1 MKKLLTSFLLLLS
14 VLTLSAQSLVVKVKL
29 TDGTVKEFAVSEVQE
44 IAFDQEP
51 YVDLGLKSGIK
62 WASMNVD
69 TTSVDGPGTPLKWD
83 EAENAMKTKWALYEN
98 REWRLPTKEEFQELI
113 DNCDW
118 SEYKDE
124 SGQVIGYKVAKKGL
138 ENVFIILP
146 IASYWSNSVYGDG
159 MAWGLQV
166 NDSGHEL
173 KRVEMTDKLLI
184 RPVWGKPLVTA
195 EISAGAAQADFTT
208 ATIPVTVTSDGEIEI
223 GSYGIRYATKAD
235 MSDAIEVKG
244 TTAIVVNTAS
254 NITLTGLEE
263 GTTYYYQ
270 AFASLTT
277 PAMNLETVVASFTTR
292 AKELALEVSVS
303 DKTTTTATL
312 DLAFT
317 GNVAST
323 VYYDVVYS
331 TDKNLPEDAEST
343 KKVQGNY
350 TLSKAD
356 EQQHAEVVFEGLEPG
371 NTYYYR
377 VTAYYADS
385 SKKTVT
391 GNFETASQTLSVA
404 ELASSNVTFDEA
416 TITFTLTSNVLSE
429 VSYTIEYGTDAA
441 LTNPSKKDG
450 KTTLT
455 TTDGQKVTDKLGGL
469 KEGTKYYYRVVA
481 HSGDKEAASD
491 IKSFETI
498 ARSLRVTAY
507 VQAYSATTA
516 TATLTFDG
524 NVTGDI
530 SYELH
535 YGEGS
540 NMDQQIT
547 GNFKMTQTSYP
558 TTIDEELTG
567 LQAGKNYSFQLVARY
582 NGANDVSAQGT
593 FETPAKTLKLSAV
606 DAVNITAKNASIQ
619 MTILGNATEYV
630 YYEINY
636 SKNSDMSDSKKKEG
650 NVVLNSLTGQT
661 FAVGINQLEEQSKYY
676 FTVSVKYV
684 DTDADSKSGEFT
696 TPEKISYVVP
706 DKVDLGCSVL
716 WGTFNLG
723 AKDETGRGG
732 YFGWG
737 DPTGEN
743 ISQYQA
749 YGDRY
754 VTPPADLTK
763 EHQELDIVHVTLE
776 DNWHTPTAAQMLELL
791 TKCTWE
797 HVSNYQGVAGLDGY
811 IVRGKEQYANNHIFI
826 PHSGYRSGVD
836 GNGNAVYSTNTNEC
850 YYWSSQLSASPWGY
864 GIFVKLQ
871 PGTTGSAKEQTFL
884 GMHLRPVYGDGTST
898 PEEPEEPVVEEDHSM
913 DVAKTVKDIKGNEM
927 IVPAD
932 GVDMGL
938 SVKWATWNVGATQT
952 GIDGK
957 GKAGQYGNYYS
968 WGSTEPQSSYLSS
981 DYQYYSQPITERTLS
996 AEHDAAQTKWGDGWR
1011 MPTEDECEELVLNC
1025 NVSWTS
1031 VDGVSGYRYTSKIN
1045 GKSIFM
1051 PAAGVWTSY
1060 VQNPGEYGYYW
1071 TSTKHP
1077 SNPEQAT
1084 CMVFNNTGQY
1094 NDSSQ
1099 QYERF
1104 GGLQIRPVKAK

>member
-124 SGQVIGYKVAKKGL
+124 SGQVIGYKVAKKGQ

-146 IASYWSNSVYGDG
+146 IASYWSNSTYGDD
-159 MAWGLQV
+159 MAWGLRV

-235 MSDAIEVKG
+235 MSDAKTVKG
-244 TTAIVVNTAS
+244 TADIVVNKAL

-270 AFASLTT
+270 AFADLTT

-441 LTNPSKKDG
+441 LTNLSKKDG

-455 TTDGQKVTDKLGGL
+455 TTDGQKVTVTLGGL
-469 KEGTKYYYRVVA
+469 SEGTKYYYRVVA
-481 HSGDKEAASD
+481 KTGDKQEVSD
-491 IKSFETI
+491 TKSFETV
-498 ARSLRVTAY
+498 ARKLQVTVSAD
-507 VQAYSATTA
+507 AISATSVKA
-516 TATLTFDG
+516 DLTFFG

-530 SYELH
+530 SYELY
-535 YGEGS
+535 YGVGEPL
-540 NMDQQIT
+540 DQSLSDKFT
-547 GNFKMTQTSYP
+547 MSRTDFA
-558 TTIDEELTG
+558 TTVSKTLTG
-567 LQAGKNYSFQLVARY
+567 LEAGKNYTLKLVARY
-582 NGANDVSAQGT
+582 AGADDVSST
-593 FETPAKTLKLSAV
+593 TTCETPAKTLEITGVSAT
-606 DAVNITAKNASIQ
+606 NITAKSASISL
-619 MTILGNATEYV
+619 TLIGNAIEPV
-630 YYEINY
+630 HYEMSY
-636 SKNSDMSDSKKKEG
+636 SKNQNLSGALKKTG
-650 NVVLNSLTGQT
+650 DVTLTSLMGQT
-661 FAVGINQLEEQSKYY
+661 FYVGIDQLEELTTYY
-676 FTVSVKYV
+676 FQVSVKYY
-684 DTDADSKSGEFT
+684 DTDVV
-696 TPEKISYVVP
+696 TPMQGSFQTKEKVSYVVP
-706 DKVDLGCSVL
+706 EMVDLGCSVK

-723 AKDETGRGG
+723 AKSVTGRGEF
-732 YFGWG
+732 FGWG
-737 DPTGEN
+737 DPTGEKK
-743 ISQYQA
+743 SQLES
-749 YGDRY
+749 YGDAL

-763 EHQELDIVHVTLE
+763 EHQELDIVHVMLE
-776 DNWHTPTAAQMLELL
+776 DKWHTPTADQMLELL
-791 TKCTWE
+791 TKCTWT
-797 HVSNYQGVAGLDGY
+797 HVTNYEGVNGLDGY
-811 IVRGKEQYANNHIFI
+811 IVRGKGVYENNSIFI
-826 PHSGYRSGVD
+826 PHYGCRSGVD
-836 GNGNAVYSTNTNEC
+836 AQDNPVYSSNTNES
-850 YYWSSQLSASPWGY
+850 YYWSSELTNNPWGY
-864 GIFVKLQ
+864 GVYVKLQ
-871 PGTTGSAKEQTFL
+871 PGTVRSEKEMTFY
-884 GMHLRPVYGDGTST
+884 GMYIRPVYDKDET
-898 PEEPEEPVVEEDHSM
+898 PIEPVEEDHSLE
-913 DVAKTVKDIKGNEM
+913 VAKTTDAG
-927 IVPAD
+927 IVPVE
-932 GVDMGL
+932 GVDLGL
-938 SVKWATWNVGATQT
+938 SITWASWNLGATSTTTEDGQT
-952 GIDGK
+952 IGQV
-957 GKAGQYGNYYS
+957 GQYGEYYAWGENSPKETYTSANYTY
-968 WGSTEPQSSYLSS
+968 TENVNKLPA
-981 DYQYYSQPITERTLS
+981 D
-996 AEHDAAQTKWGDGWR
+996 HDAAAQNWGDGWR
-1011 MPTEDECEELVLNC
+1011 MPTEAEWNELVESC
-1025 NVSWTS
+1025 TIQWES
-1031 VDGVSGYRYTSKIN
+1031 VNGIQGQRYTSRRN
-1045 GKSIFM
+1045 GKSIFL
-1051 PAAGVWTSY
+1051 PAAGVKRSS
-1060 VQNPGEYGYYW
+1060 VSFSGSYGYYW
-1071 TSTKHP
+1071 SSTK
-1077 SNPEQAT
+1077 NPIHDTEGS
-1084 CMVFNNTGQY
+1084 CMVFSEDKQF
-1094 NDSSQ
+1094 NDPSQ
-1099 QYERF
+1099 SYTRF
-1104 GGLQIRPVKAK
+1104 TGLQIRPVKKKE

>member
-83 EAENAMKTKWALYEN
+83 EAESAMKTKWSLYEN

-113 DNCDW
+113 ESCDW

-124 SGQVIGYKVAKKGL
+124 SGKVVGYKVAKKGQ

-146 IASYWSNSVYGDG
+146 FDDDGYWSNSVYGDG
-159 MAWGLQV
+159 MAWSLRV

-173 KRVEMTDKLLI
+173 KRMEMTEKLLV
-184 RPVWGKPLVTA
+184 RPVLGKPLVTA

-223 GSYGIRYATKAD
+223 GSYGIKYATKAD
-235 MSDAIEVKG
+235 MSDAKTVRG

-254 NITLTGLEE
+254 NITLTDLEE

-270 AFASLTT
+270 AFADLTT
-277 PAMNLETVVASFTTR
+277 PAMNLETEVASFTTR

-317 GNVAST
+317 GNIAST

-356 EQQHAEVVFEGLEPG
+356 EEQHEEVVLDGLEPG
-371 NTYYYR
+371 KTYYYR
-377 VTAYYADS
+377 VTAYYAES
-385 SKKTVT
+385 SKKTVN
-391 GNFETASQTLSVA
+391 GNFETASQALSVS

-429 VSYTIEYGTDAA
+429 VSYTIEYGTDAELA
-441 LTNPSKKDG
+441 NPSKKNG

-455 TTDGQKVTDKLGGL
+455 TTDGQKVTDKLESL

-481 HSGDKEAASD
+481 NSGDKEATSG
-491 IKSFETI
+491 IKNFETI

-507 VQAYSATTA
+507 IQAYSATAA
-516 TATLTFDG
+516 TATLTFVG

-547 GNFKMTQTSYP
+547 GNFRMSQTSYG
-558 TTIDEELTG
+558 TTIDGELTG
-567 LQAGKNYSFQLVARY
+567 LQAGKSYSFQLVARY
-582 NGANDVSAQGT
+582 NGANDVSTQGT
-593 FETPAKTLKLSAV
+593 FETPAKTLKISAV
-606 DAVNITAKNASIQ
+606 EAVNITAKTASIQ
-619 MTILGNATEYV
+619 MSLLGNANEYV
-630 YYEINY
+630 YYEIDY
-636 SKNSDMSDSKKKEG
+636 SKNSDMSGSKKKEG
-650 NVVLNSLTGQT
+650 NAVLSSLTGQT
-661 FAVGINQLEEQSKYY
+661 FTVGIDQLEELSKYY
-676 FTVSVKYV
+676 FTVSVKYA

-696 TPEKISYVVP
+696 TPEKISFVVP

-723 AKDETGRGG
+723 AKDEKGRGG
-732 YFGWG
+732 FFGWG
-737 DPTGEN
+737 DPTGEH
-743 ISQYQA
+743 ISQYQE
-749 YGDRY
+749 YGDRS

-776 DNWHTPTAAQMLELL
+776 DKWHTPTAAQMLELL
-791 TKCTWE
+791 TKCTWT
-797 HVSNYQGVAGLDGY
+797 HVSNYQGVTGLDGY
-811 IVRGKEQYANNHIFI
+811 VVRGKDKYAENSIFI

-836 GNGNAVYSTNTNEC
+836 ANGNAIYSTNTNEC
-850 YYWSSQLSASPWGY
+850 YYWSSQLTDSPWGY

-871 PGTTGSAKEQTFL
+871 PGTTASAKEQTFL
-884 GMHLRPVYGDGTST
+884 GMHLRPVYDKDT
-898 PEEPEEPVVEEDHSM
+898 EEPEEPVVEEDHSM
-913 DVAKTVKDIKGNEM
+913 DVAKTTDDGL

-932 GVDMGL
+932 GVDLGL
-938 SVKWATWNVGATQT
+938 SVKWATWNLGAKQT
-952 GIDGK
+952 GVDGK
-957 GKAGQYGNYYS
+957 GKEGQYGYYYS
-968 WGSTEPQSSYLSS
+968 WGSTEPQDRYLSS
-981 DYQYYSQPITERTLS
+981 DYQYYSQPLTEGTLS
-996 AEHDAAQTKWGDGWR
+996 AQHDAAQTKWGDGWR

-1025 NVSWTS
+1025 NATWTS
-1031 VDGVSGYRYTSKIN
+1031 VDGVSGYRYTSKKN

-1060 VQNPGEYGYYW
+1060 VQNSGEYGYYW

-1077 SNPEQAT
+1077 SNSALAT
-1084 CMVFNNTGQY
+1084 CLVFDRSGQF

-1104 GGLQIRPVKAK
+1104 GGLQIRPVRAK

>member
-51 YVDLGLKSGIK
+51 YVDLGLNSGIK

-124 SGQVIGYKVAKKGL
+124 SGQVIGYKVAKKGQ

-146 IASYWSNSVYGDG
+146 IASYWSNSTYADD
-159 MAWGLQV
+159 MAWGLRV

-235 MSDAIEVKG
+235 MSDAKTVKG
-244 TTAIVVNTAS
+244 TADIVVNKAL

-270 AFASLTT
+270 AFADLTT
-277 PAMNLETVVASFTTR
+277 PAMNLETVVASFITR

-391 GNFETASQTLSVA
+391 GNFETVSQALSVA

-498 ARSLRVTAY
+498 ARSLKVTAY

-516 TATLTFDG
+516 TATLTFVG

-540 NMDQQIT
+540 NLDQQIE
-547 GNFKMTQTSYP
+547 GNFKMAQTSYA
-558 TTIDEELTG
+558 TTIDEELRG

-582 NGANDVSAQGT
+582 NGADDVSDQGT

-606 DAVNITAKNASIQ
+606 DAVSITAKTASIQ
-619 MTILGNATEYV
+619 MTLLGNATEYV

-650 NVVLNSLTGQT
+650 NVLLNSLTGQT
-661 FAVGINQLEEQSKYY
+661 FAVGIDQLEELSKYY

-684 DTDADSKSGEFT
+684 DTDADSKSGEFS
-696 TPEKISYVVP
+696 TPEKISFVAP

-732 YFGWG
+732 FFGWG

-776 DNWHTPTAAQMLELL
+776 DKWHTPTAAQMLELL

-913 DVAKTVKDIKGNEM
+913 DVAKTVKDAFGNDM

-932 GVDMGL
+932 GVDLGL

-957 GKAGQYGNYYS
+957 GKEGQYGNYYS

-981 DYQYYSQPITERTLS
+981 DYTLNITERTLS

-1011 MPTEDECEELVLNC
+1011 MPTEDECEELILNC

-1031 VDGVSGYRYTSKIN
+1031 VDGVSGYRYTSRIN

-1051 PAAGVWTSY
+1051 PAAGVRTSI